1 MLVRE
6 ALVESPFTVTP
17 DTTLFE
23 LVDRILTCN
32 QTTAAVVDH
41 DLLVGV
47 VSSTDVLKQLVPAY
61 LAMDE
66 NLANI
71 LHATFFEEELGKLHN
86 VVVRHAMVREIDT
99 LPPDASVMQA
109 VSLFVRH
116 GRKTVPV
123 VEGTRFLG
131 SVTRRSVLRHI
142 RKAADS

>member
-1 MLVRE
+1 
-6 ALVESPFTVTP
+6 
-17 DTTLFE
+17 
-23 LVDRILTCN
+23 
-32 QTTAAVVDH
+32 
-41 DLLVGV
+41 
-47 VSSTDVLKQLVPAY
+47 
-61 LAMDE
+61 MDE